1 MSFFCKII
9 AWKTVIFLD
18 GNTKLKITISQLF
31 MRLDQKFEMQIF
43 VSLTYLNI
51 YAAIFNLLAANIFP
65 KKTEIKILI
74 CNVDA
79 QVSFLQLAE
88 GPGTA
93 RVNMQPA
100 EHLYLSGFRVSG
112 PQVQGSEGEGQ
123 TCIKTFL
130 GQVGMNVQNFVKVD
144 AGVWIFISPPH
155 TNRQTNKQTSVR
167 PFLYI

>member
-1 MSFFCKII
+1 
-9 AWKTVIFLD
+9 
-18 GNTKLKITISQLF
+18 

-100 EHLYLSGFRVSG
+100 EHLYPSGFRVSG
-112 PQVQGSEGEGQ
+112 PQVQGLEGEGSNLHQ
-123 TCIKTFL
+123 NLPWT
-130 GQVGMNVQNFVKVD
+130 VGMNVQNFIKI
-144 AGVWIFISPPH
+144 AEGIWIFISPHIP
-155 TNRQTNKQTSVR
+155 TDGQTNKH
-167 PFLYI
+167 LYAHFYIYREKKIDIRYLIILIT